1 MTSSR
6 LKVRSRRIP
15 KRRGVRIRAGCTS
28 SRSLA
33 TLVFA
38 ALSLGAT
45 SASAEESKP
54 MEADASES
62 TSASASTTS
71 SATTPRKPKV
81 EKGTSPE
88 LFAFE
93 DKPGY
98 FQLQAQSLVGTGL
111 RFNNPYRLAT
121 VLGETAESVSRTPVY
136 LDLGAAVLFGGPTRF
151 QHGAQLGF
159 SIALEGVRQAVFT
172 PSYVLARRRG
182 MFAVQARVGTP
193 IVLTPDVTVG
203 GELALAGTWFF
214 RAALGLRAEVVGDV
228 FYGAGTVE
236 RKVPAYPM
244 LSFAAG
250 LVVAYEVL
258 P

>member
-1 MTSSR
+1 M
-6 LKVRSRRIP
+6 
-15 KRRGVRIRAGCTS
+15 
-28 SRSLA
+28 
-33 TLVFA
+33 FA
-38 ALSLGAT
+38 ALSFVAAT
-45 SASAEESKP
+45 ASAEAPKA
-54 MEADASES
+54 MEADPSES
-62 TSASASTTS
+62 TSASTTS
-71 SATTPRKPKV
+71 PAGTPQKPKA
-81 EKGTSPE
+81 EKGASPE

>member
-1 MTSSR
+1 MTSAR
-6 LKVRSRRIP
+6 LHVRSKRAPERRAV
-15 KRRGVRIRAGCTS
+15 GARAGCTS
-28 SRSLA
+28 SRSLGA
-33 TLVFA
+33 LVFA
-38 ALSLGAT
+38 ALSLGVT
-45 SASAEESKP
+45 SASAEEPKP
-54 MEADASES
+54 MEADASEGS
-62 TSASASTTS
+62 SATASTTAS
-71 SATTPRKPKV
+71 TSTPRKPN
-81 EKGTSPE
+81 EKGASPE

-121 VLGETAESVSRTPVY
+121 VLGETAESVSRTPAY

-172 PSYVLARRRG
+172 PSYVLARRKG
-182 MFAVQARVGTP
+182 AFALQARVGTP

>member
-1 MTSSR
+1 MTSAR
-6 LKVRSRRIP
+6 LHVRSKRAP
-15 KRRGVRIRAGCTS
+15 ERRGVGERAGCTW
-28 SRSLA
+28 SRSLGA
-33 TLVFA
+33 LVFV
-38 ALSLGAT
+38 ALSFGAT
-45 SASAEESKP
+45 SASAEEPKP
-54 MEADASES
+54 LEADPAED
-62 TSASASTTS
+62 ASAPTPAS
-71 SATTPRKPKV
+71 SSGARKPKV

-172 PSYVLARRRG
+172 PSYVLARRKG
-182 MFAVQARVGTP
+182 AFALQARVGTP

>member
-1 MTSSR
+1 MQ
-6 LKVRSRRIP
+6 
-15 KRRGVRIRAGCTS
+15 RRG
-28 SRSLA
+28 LA
-33 TLVFA
+33 TLVWLAFVTA
-38 ALSLGAT
+38 PWM
-45 SASAEESKP
+45 ASAEEPKG
-54 MEADASES
+54 ASEGG
-62 TSASASTTS
+62 
-71 SATTPRKPKV
+71 P
-81 EKGTSPE
+81 EKSEKSERTEKSEKNKSPE

-121 VLGETAESVSRTPVY
+121 VLGDTAESVSRTPAY

-172 PSYVLARRRG
+172 PSYVLARRWG
-182 MFAVQARVGTP
+182 MFAVHARVGTP
-193 IVLTPDVTVG
+193 IVLTPDATVG

-214 RAALGLRAEVVGDV
+214 RAALGLRAEMVGDV

>member
-6 LKVRSRRIP
+6 REGRPEMAPSRRAAQ
-15 KRRGVRIRAGCTS
+15 VRARCLSART
-28 SRSLA
+28 LA
-33 TLVFA
+33 VLVFA
-38 ALSLGAT
+38 ALALGAT
-45 SASAEESKP
+45 SASAEEAKP

-62 TSASASTTS
+62 SSASTTS
-71 SATTPRKPKV
+71 PASATPKPKA

-121 VLGETAESVSRTPVY
+121 VLGETAESVSRTPAY

-172 PSYVLARRRG
+172 PSYVLARRKG
-182 MFAVQARVGTP
+182 AFALQARVGTP